1 MIDPLGD
8 DAARLLLEK
17 MEYCADVQNGARN
30 YRTEGNYILDSLDCW
45 VKNSVHGY
53 QFCFL
58 R

>member
-45 VKNSVHGY
+45 V
-53 QFCFL
+53 
-58 R
+58 